1 MGATVLIVDD
11 AVFMRNILRAII
23 KDKGYTVVAE
33 AASGIEAMK
42 ILHDHNPDIVI
53 LDIILPDVNGLNL
66 LDSIL
71 RVRPQ
76 AKVVICSSI
85 GQEPIIKKAL
95 DHGAKA
101 FIQKPFTPEK
111 VLDALENM
119 EA

>member
-1 MGATVLIVDD
+1 MSATVLIVDD

-23 KDKGYTVVAE
+23 KDKGFTVVAE
-33 AASGIEAMK
+33 AASGIEAMRA
-42 ILHDHNPDIVI
+42 LHDHNPDIVL
-53 LDIILPDVNGLNL
+53 LDIILPDVNGLDL
-66 LDSIL
+66 LESIL
-71 RVRPQ
+71 KTRPQ

-111 VLDALENM
+111 VLDVLVSLE
-119 EA
+119 A

>member
-1 MGATVLIVDD
+1 MSATVMIIDD

-23 KDKGYTVVAE
+23 TDKGFTVVAE

-42 ILHDHNPDIVI
+42 TLHDHNPDIVI
-53 LDIILPDVNGLNL
+53 LDIILPDVNGLDL

-71 RVRPQ
+71 KVRPQ

-111 VLDALENM
+111 IAEVLKSLED
-119 EA
+119 

>member
-1 MGATVLIVDD
+1 MIIDD

-33 AASGIEAMK
+33 AASGIEAMRT
-42 ILHDHNPDIVI
+42 LHEYTPDIVI
-53 LDIILPDVNGLNL
+53 LDIILPDANGLDL
-66 LDSIL
+66 LESIL
-71 RVRPQ
+71 KTCPQ

-111 VLDALENM
+111 VLDALDNL

>member
-1 MGATVLIVDD
+1 MSATVMIIDD

-23 KDKGYTVVAE
+23 TDKGFTVVAE
-33 AASGIEAMK
+33 AASGIEAMR
-42 ILHDHNPDIVI
+42 ILHDQNPDIVI
-53 LDIILPDVNGLNL
+53 LDIILPDVNGLDL

-71 RVRPQ
+71 KIRPQ

-85 GQEPIIKKAL
+85 SQEPIIKKAL
-95 DHGAKA
+95 DHGANG

-111 VLDALENM
+111 VLAALESL

>member
-1 MGATVLIVDD
+1 MSATVMIVDD

-23 KDKGYTVVAE
+23 TDKGYAVVAE

-42 ILHDHNPDIVI
+42 ILHDQDPDIVI
-53 LDIILPDVNGLNL
+53 LDIILPDANGLDL
-66 LDSIL
+66 LESIL
-71 RVRPQ
+71 TAYPQ
-76 AKVVICSSI
+76 VKVVICSSI
-85 GQEPIIKKAL
+85 SQEPIIKKAL

-111 VLDALENM
+111 VLAALESL